1 MKICE
6 LRTESF
12 ITLAPGGLYIVTVCH
27 LSQVT
32 KKVNFITWT
41 RKEISGEEN
50 LSKKATIFKR
60 CKKKISIFNSN
71 YFFLTNLALIAAIH
85 LADS

>member
-27 LSQVT
+27 SSQVT
-32 KKVNFITWT
+32 KKLNFITWT
-41 RKEISGEEN
+41 RKEICGEEEN
-50 LSKKATIFKR
+50 LLKKQPFLNDA
-60 CKKKISIFNSN
+60 KKFSIFNSN